1 MPQFK
6 TTFSDTAVGHQL
18 RVRCLLAAEATNAP
32 KHPAVKAAPPNMPL
46 GDASSSANKPAAKG
60 RNPKVAFPQKHLPEF
75 LRIVDGNT
83 RILTDLIS
91 HLKIRFDKVTT
102 KAAIEAKIREV
113 ATREGKGKDSPW
125 KVKREAW
132 DAAGVS
138 PPAPTLGTIKTA
150 VST

>member
-1 MPQFK
+1 
-6 TTFSDTAVGHQL
+6 
-18 RVRCLLAAEATNAP
+18 
-32 KHPAVKAAPPNMPL
+32 MPL
-46 GDASSSANKPAAKG
+46 GDASFSANKIAPKG

-113 ATREGKGKDSPW
+113 AIREGKSKDSAW
-125 KVKREAW
+125 KVKSEAW
-132 DAAGVS
+132 DDAGVA
-138 PPAPTLGTIKTA
+138 PPPPPN
-150 VST
+150 VSSVNATMTKV